1 VDPTSIVV
9 AAVSLIGVLAVGVL
23 APAWLLSR
31 TEKIHREDREADWE
45 RQDKVAEKAAK
56 AAEDLATSQKKIAD
70 QAAVAAQLLVDAQAE
85 TIRRTNEVAA
95 AAAERDSQVALQLSR
110 IDAQAQRIHTLVNSD
125 MTAARQSE
133 RDQTIAM
140 TAVLRKVI
148 ALAESRGQV
157 PDETDI
163 QALAAAERRVTE
175 LDQILADRLAQM
187 RVVEAEAAKP
197 GAIDLDSP
205 AGDYAGEGG
214 A

>member
-1 VDPTSIVV
+1 VDPTIVV

-31 TEKIHREDREADWE
+31 TEKIHREDREADWA

-95 AAAERDSQVALQLSR
+95 AAAERDSQVALQLSK

-157 PDETDI
+157 PDKTDI

-205 AGDYAGEGG
+205 AGDDAGEGG